1 MLHPLMCY
9 NLPQLFLRSLFD
21 HLWPAL
27 LVLYCHLEG
36 GQNKTLAFLID
47 FSQVL
52 CPFFIINDIVLC
64 FKVKVC
70 KLNWKFTGCFLQ
82 GHVFLLILS
91 VFQYSVSFIWLTHS
105 LPLKMLFYRVYVFT
119 GQRETDVY
127 QGICW
132 ETVTESLTCTK
143 PIASLP
149 TTFTECCCLYG
160 DAWGMDCALCP
171 LKNTGINTQLHREKS
186 GAALFFWS
194 SFANMIPQDMCSFL
208 KLLQTQR
215 NCKHK
220 KQRKQIKTKL
230 VFIPIQRPMPLCV
243 ISVSMV
249 IPVGRMVRM
258 HWLLAQSLN
267 TALNTTLDLW
277 TPTAL
282 CPCMKIMKDQE
293 VSTNILLKEI
303 VGIID
308 WLIDWVSWFTQ
319 IHIFWTCL
327 SDPYDA
333 FEGLRAEECGVLN
346 GCENGRCVRV
356 QEGYTCDCFDG
367 YTLDMSRMACVGEQ
381 QHMITCVTWWGDQH
395 VGGISYVYISVS
407 FY

>member
-36 GQNKTLAFLID
+36 GQNKTLAFFID

-64 FKVKVC
+64 FKVKGNVC

-249 IPVGRMVRM
+249 APVGRMVRM

-282 CPCMKIMKDQE
+282 CPCMKIM
-293 VSTNILLKEI
+293 
-303 VGIID
+303 
-308 WLIDWVSWFTQ
+308 
-319 IHIFWTCL
+319 
-327 SDPYDA
+327 
-333 FEGLRAEECGVLN
+333 
-346 GCENGRCVRV
+346 
-356 QEGYTCDCFDG
+356 
-367 YTLDMSRMACVGEQ
+367 
-381 QHMITCVTWWGDQH
+381 
-395 VGGISYVYISVS
+395 
-407 FY
+407 